1 MRLKKPKDIGLYL
14 LLIPGVVVVFIFC
27 YVPMLGL
34 VIAFQDYSIF
44 RGIRESAFV
53 GLEHFIKL
61 FSQGN
66 FTRIL
71 RNTVMISVY
80 RIIFGFPI
88 PIILALFINEIRS
101 IMPRR
106 IVQTVIYLPHFLS
119 WVIVYGLFVSI
130 FSASGS
136 IMRALY
142 ANTDNIPVILT
153 DARLFRSV
161 LVGTSIWKESG
172 WGTVLYMA
180 AITSIDPQLY
190 ESAIIDGAG
199 RLRLMRHITIP
210 GIAPTIIM
218 VLIIR
223 IGSLIDSQT
232 EQVLLFLNPLV
243 YETGDVIGTYVY
255 RMGLSNMEYSFS
267 TAVGLFGSIVG
278 FSLMLLA
285 NTLSKKHAGRSIW

>member
-1 MRLKKPKDIGLYL
+1 MHLKKPKDTGLYL
-14 LLIPGVVVVFIFC
+14 LLLPGVLVVFIFC
-27 YVPMLGL
+27 YIPMAGL

-44 RGIRESAFV
+44 KGIQESAFV
-53 GLEHFIKL
+53 GLKHFTKL
-61 FSQGN
+61 FTQGN

-80 RIIFGFPI
+80 RIFFGFPI
-88 PIILALFINEIRS
+88 PILLALFINEIRGLL
-101 IMPRR
+101 PKR

-136 IMRALY
+136 IMRAIF
-142 ANTDNIPVILT
+142 AHADSVPVILT
-153 DARLFRSV
+153 NSRMFRSI

-199 RLRLMRHITIP
+199 RLKLMRHITIP

-243 YETGDVIGTYVY
+243 YETGDVIGTFVY
-255 RMGLSNMEYSFS
+255 RMGLGKMEYSFS
-267 TAVGLFGSIVG
+267 TAVGLFGSVIG

-285 NTLSKKHAGRSIW
+285 NTLSKKYAGRSIW

>member
-1 MRLKKPKDIGLYL
+1 MKKPKDIGLYL
-14 LLIPGVVVVFIFC
+14 LMVPGVLIVFVFC
-27 YVPMLGL
+27 YVPMAGL

-44 RGIRESAFV
+44 KGIQASSFV
-53 GLEHFIKL
+53 GLKHFIKL

-71 RNTVMISVY
+71 RNTIMISVY
-80 RIIFGFPI
+80 RIVFGFPI
-88 PIILALFINEIRS
+88 PIILALFINEIRT
-101 IMPRR
+101 ILPKR
-106 IVQTVIYLPHFLS
+106 IVQTIIYLPHFLS
-119 WVIVYGLFVSI
+119 WVIVYGLFVSF

-136 IMRALY
+136 IMRAIY
-142 ANTDNIPVILT
+142 AHSDSVPVILT
-153 DARLFRSV
+153 DSSLFRSI

-199 RLRLMRHITIP
+199 RLRLMRHITLP

-255 RMGLSNMEYSFS
+255 RMGLGKMEYSFS
-267 TAVGLFGSIVG
+267 TAVGLFGSVIG
-278 FSLMLLA
+278 FALMLSA
-285 NTLSKKHAGRSIW
+285 NSLSKKHAGRSIW

>member
-1 MRLKKPKDIGLYL
+1 MHLKKPKDIGLYL
-14 LLIPGVVVVFIFC
+14 LMVPGVLIVFVFC
-27 YVPMLGL
+27 YVPMAGL

-44 RGIRESAFV
+44 KGIQASSFV
-53 GLEHFIKL
+53 GLKHFIKL

-71 RNTVMISVY
+71 RNTIMISVY
-80 RIIFGFPI
+80 RIVFGFPI
-88 PIILALFINEIRS
+88 PIILALFINEIRT
-101 IMPRR
+101 ILPKR
-106 IVQTVIYLPHFLS
+106 IVQTIIYLPHFLS
-119 WVIVYGLFVSI
+119 WVIVYGLFVSF

-136 IMRALY
+136 IMRAIY
-142 ANTDNIPVILT
+142 AHSDSVPVILT
-153 DARLFRSV
+153 DSSLFRSI

-180 AITSIDPQLY
+180 SITSIDPQLY

-199 RLRLMRHITIP
+199 RLRLMRHITLP

-255 RMGLSNMEYSFS
+255 RMGLGKMEYSFS
-267 TAVGLFGSIVG
+267 TAVGLFGSVIG
-278 FSLMLLA
+278 FALMLLA
-285 NTLSKKHAGRSIW
+285 NSLSKKHAGRSIW